1 MKKVKISVVKGNEGY
16 SLQIKDNEIH
26 VSNRKICYDLF
37 ND

>member
-1 MKKVKISVVKGNEGY
+1 MMVVQPGECKITNNLQMKDI
-16 SLQIKDNEIH
+16 EIH